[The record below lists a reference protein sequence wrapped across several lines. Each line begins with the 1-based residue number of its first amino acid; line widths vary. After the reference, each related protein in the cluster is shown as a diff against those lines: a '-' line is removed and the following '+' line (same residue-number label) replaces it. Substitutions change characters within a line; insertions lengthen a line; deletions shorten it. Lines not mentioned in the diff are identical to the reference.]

1 MITKHLD
8 RARPSSIVEVGCGL
22 GAMAYRL
29 ASRFDYR
36 GYEPDRSSFEVA
48 AARLAELGR
57 GEVVNDV
64 PPLIP
69 DRRFDA
75 LCAFEVLE
83 HIEEDE
89 EALRAWTS
97 WVRPEGTVILSVPA
111 DPERFGVC
119 DVAVGHCRRYTRDDL
134 ASLMSSAGVRVTDIE
149 TWGMPAG
156 YLLEFLR
163 NSITRIAS
171 EEQPAQDRTARS
183 GRLYQPSSRL
193 GRVTEVVMWPF
204 AQIQK
209 PFARTDYGIG
219 FVAVGQ
225 VRH

>member
-1 MITKHLD
+1 MKHL
-8 RARPSSIVEVGCGL
+8 RRVQPKSVVEVGCGL
-22 GAMAYRL
+22 GAMAHRL

-36 GYEPDRSSFEVA
+36 GYEPDRTSFEVSA
-48 AARLAELGR
+48 GRLADLGR

-83 HIEEDE
+83 HIEDDE
-89 EALRAWTS
+89 KALRAWTS
-97 WVRPEGTVILSVPA
+97 WVRPQGALILSVPA
-111 DPERFGVC
+111 HPERFGPC

-134 ASLMSSAGVRVTDIE
+134 ASVMSAAGIRVTEIE

-156 YLLEFLR
+156 YVLELVR
-163 NSITRIAS
+163 NSMTRTATT
-171 EEQPAQDRTARS
+171 EQPAPDRTARS
-183 GRLYQPSSRL
+183 GRLYQPSRRL

-209 PFARTDYGIG
+209 PFAQTGHGIG
-219 FVAVGQ
+219 FVAVGR
-225 VRH
+225 VNP